1 MQKLIVYLLFA
12 TLLRFTEMF
21 KFALICY
28 SLSLVMINHVALA
41 HSEHDKVRFV
51 AVQGQDIGKC
61 DNVLRPCKSIAYAV
75 SQANKGDKV
84 LVSAG
89 KYAVTTSEE
98 LFFFKSELV
107 PVMGGYNRYDHFQ
120 SQSPKSNLTVLT
132 GVPVELA
139 QDLRDSGF
147 TVVADGKSLALDKAL
162 QEKFSD
168 YNQLSQ
174 KQAELNCVNNK
185 AGSFDCNNIDLLA
198 HMPLGDFSSKPS
210 AANDIWGH
218 VDLNTGDEYAILGIK
233 NGVAVVNVSDP
244 ISPVEVGTIN
254 GISSGW
260 RDVKVYQ
267 HFDES
272 LNLWRA
278 YAYSSMDVEGIEYI
292 TIIDLNH
299 LPHSVNLVERNRA
312 VAMAHNIYITN
323 VDHTLNIALPG
334 LTPSLQIVGSDE
346 FSGAFNSYSLTNPAT
361 LTPLS
366 NVTSRGNGY
375 THDGASLNI
384 TDNRKNTDCQT
395 SDANCTVFIDFN
407 EKEMKL
413 WNISDADNVKAL
425 GIAEYN
431 DVNKENQYV
440 HSGWGSEDKQ
450 FIFLHDEFDEYKGGL
465 NSTVRI
471 FSIADLN
478 NPQQV
483 GQWTGT
489 TKAIDHNGFVRGN
502 RYYMSNYQRGLT
514 VLDITNPATP
524 VEVGNFD
531 TYTPSNNASFAGAW
545 GAYPF
550 LPSGNILISDI
561 NSGLYILKDN
571 TLSSTQG
578 TISFKNKNITAIQG
592 QSLQIPVQ
600 RFNVNDAATTST
612 VAYEL
617 LSGSAKENDDY
628 TAVSGILTWQGNDSS
643 DKTIAID
650 VTSDTS
656 GEEFQEDFYVRLYDP
671 QNGVTLSPPSYLTV
685 NVDGLVDRGAISF
698 IQSELTIAENQN
710 TITIEVSRD
719 GSSNGEVAINYHLQ
733 SIDAELGA
741 DIEESSGTLI
751 WFDGE
756 SENQTIILNVIN
768 DDVQEDDESFILL
781 LETVDDSRLGANKQ
795 ITITISD
802 DDSNTAPLLSLGE
815 NIQVNAGQ
823 TVNLVATATDNEND
837 LLTYLWEQTSGTDV
851 SLASTIQANTSFVAP
866 ATAGTLIFTAT
877 VTDNKGAITTA
888 SLTITVIAEVI
899 TITPQSSGGSGSGG
913 MINFYLLLI
922 LLLLFLRAPY
932 NSDKTK

>member
-1 MQKLIVYLLFA
+1 MV
-12 TLLRFTEMF
+12 
-21 KFALICY
+21 
-28 SLSLVMINHVALA
+28 NHSVFA
-41 HSEHDKVRFV
+41 HSEHDKARFV
-51 AVQGQDIGKC
+51 APQGQNIGKC
-61 DNVLRPCKSIAYAV
+61 DNVLRPCKTIAYAV

-89 KYAVTTSEE
+89 KYTVTTSEE

-107 PVMGGYNRYDHFQ
+107 PVMGGYNKYDHFQ

-139 QDLRDSGF
+139 QELREAGF
-147 TVVADGKSLALDKAL
+147 TVVADGKSLTHYKAL

-174 KQAELNCVNNK
+174 KQTELNCVNNK
-185 AGSFDCNNIDLLA
+185 AGGFDCNNIDLLA

-210 AANDIWGH
+210 SANDIWGH
-218 VDLNTGDEYAILGIK
+218 VDLNTGDEYAIVGIK
-233 NGVAVVNVSDP
+233 DGVAVVNVTDP
-244 ISPVEVGTIN
+244 IKPVEVGTID

-278 YAYSSMDVEGIEYI
+278 YAYSSMDVDGIEYI

-299 LPHSVNLVERNRA
+299 LPHSINLVERNRA

-366 NVTSRGNGY
+366 NVTSVGSGY

-395 SDANCTVFIDFN
+395 SNASCTVFIDFN

-425 GIAEYN
+425 GIAQYN

-483 GQWTGT
+483 GQWTGS

-514 VLDITNPATP
+514 VLDITDPTSP

-561 NSGLYILKDN
+561 NSGLYILRDN
-571 TLSSTQG
+571 TLASTQG
-578 TISFKNKNITAIQG
+578 SISFKNKKITAQQG
-592 QSLQIPVQ
+592 HPLQISVQ
-600 RFNVNDAATTST
+600 RANVNNAATTAT

-617 LSGSAKENDDY
+617 LSGSAKESDDY
-628 TAVSGILTWQGNDSS
+628 TAVSGILTWQDNDTS
-643 DKTIAID
+643 DKVITID
-650 VTSDTS
+650 VISDNS
-656 GEEFQEDFYVRLYDP
+656 NEEFQEDFYIRLYDP
-671 QNGVTLSPPSYLTV
+671 QNGATLSSPSYLTITIDGR
-685 NVDGLVDRGAISF
+685 VDHGVISF
-698 IQSELTIAENQN
+698 IQNEVVIAENQN
-710 TITIEVSRD
+710 TVTIDVSRD
-719 GSSNGEVAINYHLQ
+719 GSSSGETSINYHLQ
-733 SIDAELGA
+733 SIEAELGI
-741 DIEESSGTLI
+741 DFEENSGTLT
-751 WFDGE
+751 WLDGE
-756 SENQTIILNVIN
+756 SDNKTITLKVIN
-768 DDVQEDDESFILL
+768 DNDEESNESFLL
-781 LETVDDSRLGANKQ
+781 VLEAVDDSRLGVNKQ

-823 TVNLVATATDNEND
+823 IVNLTATATDNEND
-837 LLTYLWEQTSGTDV
+837 QLTYLWQQTSGTDV
-851 SLASTIQANTSFVAP
+851 SLTSTTQANTSFVAP
-866 ATAGTLIFTAT
+866 LTPGSLVFMTT

-899 TITPQSSGGSGSGG
+899 TITPSSSGGSGSGG
-913 MINFYLLLI
+913 TINFYLLAV
-922 LLLLFLRAPY
+922 LLLFLLQFQSLRR
-932 NSDKTK
+932 NK